1 MVSWKITATT
11 IYCDAVDDEV
21 TVLVYK
27 DFSTKCTG
35 YQKYHKPSKEL
46 AKLLRKKSKHL
57 GRQLAC
63 PGLECPRVIQYKEK
77 LLSEETEKSPKADE

>member
-1 MVSWKITATT
+1 MASWKITAAT

-35 YQKYHKPSKEL
+35 YQKYFKPTREV
-46 AKLLRKKSKHL
+46 ANLLKKKSKRL
-57 GRQLAC
+57 GLQLAC
-63 PGLECPRVIQYKEK
+63 QGLECHRVTKYQEK
-77 LLSEETEKSPKADE
+77 LLSEEAKKSPKATE

>member
-1 MVSWKITATT
+1 MASWKITATT

-35 YQKYHKPSKEL
+35 YKKYFKPTREV
-46 AKLLRKKSKHL
+46 ANLLKKKSKRL
-57 GRQLAC
+57 GHKLAC
-63 PGLECPRVIQYKEK
+63 QGLECHRVTKYQKK
-77 LLSEETEKSPKADE
+77 LLSEEAKKSPKANE